1 MFDDFEEINPADLS
15 EVKSPNGGN
24 SAGYDNFQRQNQQ
37 QPQPQQNQ
45 PQQYSQQPQ
54 QQQQRSNYQGGQ
66 NNNYQGQ
73 RNNNWQ
79 NNNQGGGGGG
89 YRGKGGGGGG
99 QWGNKKED
107 VIEEPYVPV
116 AIYIDRDF
124 PPEIKQKLISI
135 ASRLINNKMVVRYNA
150 DDLDIHN
157 AISEISSAKTE
168 AYTPWKNFN
177 NIESKHYYNTETAK
191 HVASSNFQG
200 WDKIPDAVKAMLARN
215 VRMIFGDK
223 NRSPAICLITWS
235 PDGASRAPEVT
246 KDTGKSG
253 FLIKLAATYGFSVL
267 NLAKPNAE
275 AMLEKAFNL

>member
-1 MFDDFEEINPADLS
+1 MFDDFAEVNPADLS

-24 SAGYDNFQRQNQQ
+24 SAGYDNFQRQNQ
-37 QPQPQQNQ
+37 P
-45 PQQYSQQPQ
+45 QQPQ
-54 QQQQRSNYQGGQ
+54 QQQPRHNYQNNNQGGQ

-79 NNNQGGGGGG
+79 NNNQGGGGGQ
-89 YRGKGGGGGG
+89 YRGNRSGGG
-99 QWGNKKED
+99 QWNNKKED
-107 VIEEPYVPV
+107 VIEEPYVPI

-200 WDKIPDAVKAMLARN
+200 WEKIPDAVKAMLARN

-253 FLIKLAATYGFSVL
+253 FLIKLASTYGFSVL